1 MHRVKPVIHVEQHY
15 IEKPRSCRC
24 FARLQWY
31 NYKIALLFI
40 TPMVRCH
47 LDPRVCVC
55 VRTRI
60 DSFLSILESHN
71 NSLCSC
77 NSDLSNVVQTHTHKK
92 NVAESWWRSAH
103 VILLSLFT
111 SKPLKLSV
119 ARVASAPL
127 SHFLS
132 AWQVSWQWF
141 VRAWTHSYV
150 ERWSLIVSSPDWGL
164 QIKF

>member
-24 FARLQWY
+24 LDDCSDRIIRLLY
-31 NYKIALLFI
+31 CLLPRWCVAI
-40 TPMVRCH
+40 
-47 LDPRVCVC
+47 LIRVCVC
-55 VRTRI
+55 ENSYRFFSQYTG
-60 DSFLSILESHN
+60 ESQQFP
-71 NSLCSC
+71 LQLQQWFKQCCS
-77 NSDLSNVVQTHTHKK
+77 NTHTQKK
-92 NVAESWWRSAH
+92 MLQRADEGPH
-103 VILLSLFT
+103 DILLSLFT

-119 ARVASAPL
+119 ARVASAPV